1 MISVIMPTMWK
12 GFGCIQAI
20 KEIVEQPAV
29 GELIIIDNSETTT
42 NMFDVIHTEFQKVVY
57 INEGRNTY
65 VNPAW
70 NKGASLAK
78 YDKLL
83 FVNDDVQTDWSFINA
98 LEEYITSD
106 KGMIGAGVSCWQYNE
121 QYEGSGG
128 LVPINHRLNCYGCV
142 FAMHK
147 DSYLPIPE
155 DLLIHYG
162 DDWLFTKP
170 NKQNY
175 EIINWKMGGE
185 SEQTSGLPIFNSV
198 KELDKHNWVN
208 KYR

>member
-12 GFGCIQAI
+12 PSLVMATI

-42 NMFDVIHTEFQKVVY
+42 NMFDVIHTQFPKVVY
-57 INEGRNTY
+57 INEGKNTY

-83 FVNDDVQTDWSFINA
+83 FVNDDVQTDWSFVNA
-98 LEEYITSD
+98 LEEYITEER
-106 KGMIGAGVSCWQYNE
+106 GMIGAGVSCWQYKEN
-121 QYEGSGG
+121 YEGSGG
-128 LVPINHRLNCYGCV
+128 IVPISNRPNCYGCV
-142 FAMHK
+142 FAIHK
-147 DSYLPIPE
+147 NSYTPIAE

-162 DDWLFTKP
+162 DDWLFQKSG
-170 NKQNY
+170 KQNY
-175 EIINWKMGGE
+175 EITNWEMGGE
-185 SEQTSGLPIFNSV
+185 SEQTSGLVEFNAV
-198 KELDKHNWVN
+198 KLVDKHNWFN
-208 KYR
+208 KYK